1 MTMTWNPT
9 SWGALPASVRQ
20 HLSGRR
26 RLSALQDYFRYH
38 GIYAPLVRFM
48 RDVDFR
54 YKSLLVAG
62 AFTLPV
68 SVVLSMQ
75 FQSQWHLS
83 QQMDQQ
89 VAGWRYMVL
98 LDQLQGAMR
107 LTQATPAGSAAPTT
121 AQNNAAHKV
130 EQAYLDLSQWH
141 DQLGLGDPTQEAWQ
155 GLAKAYLAWQE
166 SSGTGG
172 SLHAQQARDLQLQIG
187 NLSSAMA
194 TEAGLGLTQDR
205 PSLAMTQL
213 ALETWPAVQDHL
225 NNAELHLPA
234 ADATDVG
241 EANGQLAAQ
250 AMNLANT
257 MRHLQGA
264 MRVVQDDTLLPC
276 LPHENGQTPWR
287 TLPQLLQQA
296 INTPHNGADW
306 GAMHQRLDTARQE
319 ASDIRRQCLLAMSQ
333 AATTHASAQSS
344 QLGWLAGIMGFGLLL
359 ALYTMVAFSRVMRG
373 GMQLIQ
379 KEVERMAQGDLS
391 GRTLPLGD
399 DEVAA
404 TLRSLRQ
411 SLLRLADLF
420 TVVRRGVASVSHAS
434 GDISSASED
443 LAGNVLQA
451 TDAIDEMNRGVAIT
465 LEYLESNQGCVNQAV
480 DCARDMSA
488 DAGRGRR
495 AMNRL
500 AEVIE
505 GLQLSSREIEKFVSL
520 IDGIAFQTNLLALN
534 ASVEAAKAG
543 ASGKGFAVVA
553 AEVRGLANRV
563 AEAAGQISTV
573 VSDSTN
579 QIAQGQEI
587 ARTTV
592 DAVRS
597 TETHVNEMNRI
608 LKRLAHITEEGR
620 GNADQMT
627 ATLKDVQHNSHQTKD
642 LVVQVEQAA
651 KELRQQSLKL
661 AEQSSRFKLG

>member
-1 MTMTWNPT
+1 MTMTWKPS
-9 SWGALPASVRQ
+9 SWGALPASMRHHMSV
-20 HLSGRR
+20 GRWW
-26 RLSALQDYFRYH
+26 SAFQDYFRYH
-38 GIYAPLVRFM
+38 GVYAPMVRFM

-62 AFTLPV
+62 TFALPV

-75 FQSQWHLS
+75 FQTQWQLA
-83 QQMDQQ
+83 QQMDRQ
-89 VAGWRYMVL
+89 VTGWRYMVL
-98 LDQLQGAMR
+98 LDRFHAIGRQAEHAPSAPAVQGSV
-107 LTQATPAGSAAPTT
+107 GSELEEAFLA
-121 AQNNAAHKV
+121 
-130 EQAYLDLSQWH
+130 LSQWH
-141 DQLGLGDPTQEAWQ
+141 DQSGLGGLAQEAWIQ
-155 GLAKAYLAWQE
+155 LGKAYLGWQGD
-166 SSGTGG
+166 SGGG
-172 SLHAQQARDLQLQIG
+172 SLRVQRAQVLSTATD
-187 NLSSAMA
+187 NLEDALA
-194 TEAGLGLTQDR
+194 VQTGLGLTLD
-205 PSLAMTQL
+205 PATLSMSQL
-213 ALETWPAVQDHL
+213 ALSTWPRLLDHL
-225 NNAELHLPA
+225 DIASRELSKPGHAGSPEMLKS
-234 ADATDVG
+234 
-241 EANGQLAAQ
+241 LAAQ
-250 AMNLANT
+250 GMA
-257 MRHLQGA
+257 
-264 MRVVQDDTLLPC
+264 VDDILRRLSLPLPSTSDPALVHC
-276 LPHENGQTPWR
+276 LPPAATHSALGA
-287 TLPQLLQQA
+287 LPRWMQETAAAGSGGPEGTQLRQRLQDARQQA
-296 INTPHNGADW
+296 SVI
-306 GAMHQRLDTARQE
+306 RQ
-319 ASDIRRQCLLAMSQ
+319 QCL
-333 AATTHASAQSS
+333 ATLSDVATAHASAQSAH
-344 QLGWLAGIMGFGLLL
+344 LGWLGGIMALGLLL
-359 ALYTMVAFSRVMRG
+359 AAYTMVAFSRVMRG

-391 GRTLPLGD
+391 GRTLPLGE
-399 DEVAA
+399 DEVAV

-434 GDISSASED
+434 GDISSASQE

-451 TDAIDEMNRGVAIT
+451 TDAIDAMNQGVAIT
-465 LEYLESNQGCVNQAV
+465 LAFLESNQGCVNQAV

-488 DAGRGRR
+488 DAGRSRR

-505 GLQLSSREIEKFVSL
+505 GLQLSSREIEKFVSI

-543 ASGKGFAVVA
+543 SAGKGFAVVA
-553 AEVRGLANRV
+553 SEVRGLANRV
-563 AEAAGQISTV
+563 AEAAAQIGTV
-573 VSDSTN
+573 VAGSTN

-587 ARTTV
+587 ARGTV

-597 TETHVNEMNRI
+597 TEVHVNEMNSI
-608 LKRLAHITEEGR
+608 LKRLAQITDEGR

>member
-1 MTMTWNPT
+1 MTMTWKPT
-9 SWGALPASVRQ
+9 SWAALPTSLRQ
-20 HLSGRR
+20 HLSGGRW
-26 RLSALQDYFRYH
+26 LTAFQDYFRYH
-38 GIYAPLVRFM
+38 GIYAPMVRFM

-62 AFTLPV
+62 TFALPV
-68 SVVLSMQ
+68 SVVLSLQ
-75 FQSQWHLS
+75 FQSQWQLS
-83 QQMDQQ
+83 QQMHQQ

-98 LDQLQGAMR
+98 LDRLQNSVPRPGPSGQLEA
-107 LTQATPAGSAAPTT
+107 QAED
-121 AQNNAAHKV
+121 AHKV

-141 DQLGLGDPTQEAWQ
+141 DQLRLGTPAQEAWQ
-155 GLAKAYLAWQE
+155 DLAKAYLAWQE
-166 SSGTGG
+166 SSGTGNT
-172 SLHAQQARDLQLQIG
+172 LQQQRAQAVLQGIG
-187 NLSSAMA
+187 NLSHELALE
-194 TEAGLGLTQDR
+194 TGLGLTQDR
-205 PSLAMTQL
+205 QALAMTHL
-213 ALETWPAVQDHL
+213 ALETWPQVQEHL
-225 NNAELHLPA
+225 TLAITHIPA
-234 ADATDVG
+234 ADGSDLG
-241 EANGQLAAQ
+241 EANGHLSAQ
-250 AMNLANT
+250 ALGLADT
-257 MRHLQGA
+257 LRHLHGA
-264 MRVVQDDTLLPC
+264 MQLPQDDTPQPC
-276 LPHENGQTPWR
+276 LPRENGQTPWR
-287 TLPQLLQQA
+287 TLSQLLQQA
-296 INTPHNGADW
+296 IGTPHNGADW
-306 GAMHQRLDTARQE
+306 PALRQRLDTARQE
-319 ASDIRRQCLLAMSQ
+319 ATDIRHQCLMAMSQ
-333 AATTHASAQSS
+333 IAGAHASAQSN

-500 AEVIE
+500 ADVIE

-543 ASGKGFAVVA
+543 SAGKGFAVVA
-553 AEVRGLANRV
+553 SEVRSLANRV

>member
-1 MTMTWNPT
+1 
-9 SWGALPASVRQ
+9 
-20 HLSGRR
+20 
-26 RLSALQDYFRYH
+26 
-38 GIYAPLVRFM
+38 
-48 RDVDFR
+48 
-54 YKSLLVAG
+54 
-62 AFTLPV
+62 
-68 SVVLSMQ
+68 
-75 FQSQWHLS
+75 
-83 QQMDQQ
+83 
-89 VAGWRYMVL
+89 
-98 LDQLQGAMR
+98 
-107 LTQATPAGSAAPTT
+107 
-121 AQNNAAHKV
+121 
-130 EQAYLDLSQWH
+130 
-141 DQLGLGDPTQEAWQ
+141 
-155 GLAKAYLAWQE
+155 
-166 SSGTGG
+166 
-172 SLHAQQARDLQLQIG
+172 
-187 NLSSAMA
+187 
-194 TEAGLGLTQDR
+194 
-205 PSLAMTQL
+205 
-213 ALETWPAVQDHL
+213 
-225 NNAELHLPA
+225 
-234 ADATDVG
+234 
-241 EANGQLAAQ
+241 
-250 AMNLANT
+250 
-257 MRHLQGA
+257 
-264 MRVVQDDTLLPC
+264 
-276 LPHENGQTPWR
+276 
-287 TLPQLLQQA
+287 
-296 INTPHNGADW
+296 
-306 GAMHQRLDTARQE
+306 
-319 ASDIRRQCLLAMSQ
+319 
-333 AATTHASAQSS
+333 
-344 QLGWLAGIMGFGLLL
+344 
-359 ALYTMVAFSRVMRG
+359 
-373 GMQLIQ
+373 
-379 KEVERMAQGDLS
+379 MAQGDLS